1 MILLFV
7 IALVLAIGIANFA
20 RERYETALK
29 LGRRASPLPLTA
41 AEVAR
46 EFLDSF
52 EASDVRIVE
61 HNGFITDYFDP
72 KRRCLFLQR
81 AVMNGKSEAAWGIAL
96 HEAAHGVQSRSMAG
110 SLEMRAS
117 NIRLTRYVPTLAAL
131 LVLVFGILK
140 RPPLSIGWKILAVIW
155 AAVMV
160 LNAMS
165 LPIEFHASK
174 LAISFLERKLRTQSE
189 ALERLTAILNGIA
202 WRDTAAFLRSPMYC
216 FSALLPVGGRMR
228 PK

>member
-1 MILLFV
+1 MILFFV
-7 IALVLAIGIANFA
+7 IALVLAVGIANFA
-20 RERYETALK
+20 RQRYETALQM
-29 LGRRASPLPLTA
+29 GRRASPLPQTA
-41 AEVAR
+41 GEVAR

-52 EASDVRIVE
+52 EASDVKIVE

-81 AVMNGKSEAAWGIAL
+81 SVMNGKNEAAWGIAL
-96 HEAAHGVQSRSMAG
+96 HEAAHGVQLRGMARA
-110 SLEMRAS
+110 LEMRAG
-117 NIRLTRYVPTLAAL
+117 NIRLTRYVPALAAL
-131 LVLVFGILK
+131 FILVLGILK
-140 RPPLSIGWKILAVIW
+140 RPPLAFGWRILAVIW
-155 AAVMV
+155 AIVMV

-174 LAISFLERKLRTQSE
+174 LAMAFLERKLRSDSE
-189 ALERLTAILNGIA
+189 ALERLDAVLKGIA